1 VSYLLAIASSRRY
14 TLGVPYR
21 LQQHC
26 SVSADRGE
34 STGMFA
40 ESVEQSF
47 WFAIQTRSRHEKV
60 VRDQLAA
67 KSITHLLPLWRKRS
81 IWKDRVKFVDV
92 PLFSG
97 YLFGYFAL
105 QDKITV
111 LETVGVARL
120 VGINGKPMPIP
131 EEQIVAVRT
140 MMEHRLPCSPHP
152 YLVEGMRVRIKC
164 GLLAGA
170 EGILIAKKQRH
181 RLVISLDIIHQAV
194 AVDVDSAAIE
204 PLDARPQGIAQLPL
218 SSSPCAPC
226 RTAP

>member
-1 VSYLLAIASSRRY
+1 
-14 TLGVPYR
+14 
-21 LQQHC
+21 
-26 SVSADRGE
+26 
-34 STGMFA
+34 MFV
-40 ESVEQSF
+40 ESVEQPY

-81 IWKDRVKFVDV
+81 IWKDRVKHVEI

-105 QDKITV
+105 QDKVAV

-120 VGINGKPMPIP
+120 VGINGSPVPIP
-131 EEQIVAVRT
+131 DEQIVAVRT
-140 MMEHRLPCSPHP
+140 LMEHRLPCSPHP

-164 GLLAGA
+164 GLLAGT

-181 RLVISLDIIHQAV
+181 RLVISVDIINQAV
-194 AVDVDSAAIE
+194 AVEVDSAAIE
-204 PLDARPQGIAQLPL
+204 PLEFRPQQASKLALG
-218 SSSPCAPC
+218 SSQSAPG
-226 RTAP
+226 RTASHI

>member
-1 VSYLLAIASSRRY
+1 
-14 TLGVPYR
+14 
-21 LQQHC
+21 
-26 SVSADRGE
+26 
-34 STGMFA
+34 MFA
-40 ESVEQSF
+40 ESVEQSY
-47 WFAIQTRSRHEKV
+47 WYAIQTRSRHEKM

-81 IWKDRVKFVDV
+81 IWKDRVKFVDI

-105 QDKITV
+105 QDKVAV

-120 VGINGKPMPIP
+120 VGINGKAMPIP
-131 EEQIVAVRT
+131 EEQIAAVRT

-170 EGILIAKKQRH
+170 EGILIEKRQRH
-181 RLVISLDIIHQAV
+181 RLVISMDIIHQAV
-194 AVDVDSAAIE
+194 AVDVDSAEVE
-204 PLDARPQGIAQLPL
+204 PLGPRPQT
-218 SSSPCAPC
+218 SRSSP
-226 RTAP
+226 

>member
-1 VSYLLAIASSRRY
+1 
-14 TLGVPYR
+14 
-21 LQQHC
+21 
-26 SVSADRGE
+26 
-34 STGMFA
+34 MFA
-40 ESVEQSF
+40 ESVEQSY
-47 WFAIQTRSRHEKV
+47 WYAIQTRSRHEKM

-105 QDKITV
+105 QDKVAV

-120 VGINGKPMPIP
+120 VGINGKAMTIP
-131 EEQIVAVRT
+131 EEQIAAVRT

-170 EGILIAKKQRH
+170 EGILIEKRQRH
-181 RLVISLDIIHQAV
+181 RLVISMDIIHQAV
-194 AVDVDSAAIE
+194 AVDVDSAEVE
-204 PLDARPQGIAQLPL
+204 PLGPRPQT
-218 SSSPCAPC
+218 SRSSP
-226 RTAP
+226 

>member
-1 VSYLLAIASSRRY
+1 
-14 TLGVPYR
+14 
-21 LQQHC
+21 
-26 SVSADRGE
+26 
-34 STGMFA
+34 MFA
-40 ESVEQSF
+40 ESVEQSY
-47 WFAIQTRSRHEKV
+47 WYAIQTRSRHEKM

-81 IWKDRVKFVDV
+81 IWKDRVKFIDV

-105 QDKITV
+105 QDKVAV

-120 VGINGKPMPIP
+120 VGINGKAMPIP
-131 EEQIVAVRT
+131 EEQIAAVRT

-170 EGILIAKKQRH
+170 EGILIEKRQRH
-181 RLVISLDIIHQAV
+181 RLVISMDIIHQAV
-194 AVDVDSAAIE
+194 AVDVDSAEVE
-204 PLDARPQGIAQLPL
+204 PLGPRPQT
-218 SSSPCAPC
+218 SRSSP
-226 RTAP
+226 

>member
-1 VSYLLAIASSRRY
+1 M
-14 TLGVPYR
+14 
-21 LQQHC
+21 
-26 SVSADRGE
+26 SADRGE

-40 ESVEQSF
+40 ESVEQPN
-47 WFAIQTRSRHEKV
+47 WYAIQTQSRHEKV

-81 IWKDRVKFVDV
+81 VWKDRVKFVDV

-105 QDKITV
+105 QDKIAV

-120 VGINGKPMPIP
+120 VGINGKPLPIL

-140 MMEHRLPCSPHP
+140 LMEHRLPCSPHP

-181 RLVISLDIIHQAV
+181 RLVIRVDIIHQAV
-194 AVDVDSAAIE
+194 AVDIDSAAIE
-204 PLDARPQGIAQLPL
+204 PLD
-218 SSSPCAPC
+218 PCPRVAGNRVGSVPAC
-226 RTAP
+226 NG

>member
-1 VSYLLAIASSRRY
+1 
-14 TLGVPYR
+14 
-21 LQQHC
+21 
-26 SVSADRGE
+26 
-34 STGMFA
+34 MFA
-40 ESVEQSF
+40 ESVEQSY
-47 WFAIQTRSRHEKV
+47 WYAIQTRSRHEKM

-105 QDKITV
+105 QDKVAV

-120 VGINGKPMPIP
+120 VGINGKAMPIP
-131 EEQIVAVRT
+131 EEQIAAVRT

-170 EGILIAKKQRH
+170 EGILIEKRQRH
-181 RLVISLDIIHQAV
+181 RLVISMDIIHQAV
-194 AVDVDSAAIE
+194 AVDVDSAEVE
-204 PLDARPQGIAQLPL
+204 PLGPRPQT
-218 SSSPCAPC
+218 SRSSP
-226 RTAP
+226 